1 MTLTLV
7 VAMGANG
14 VIGVDGGLPWR
25 LPEDLAHFKQLTMG
39 HPMVMGRTTYESIGR
54 PLPGR
59 TTIVLTRDPQWSAEG
74 VEVASSLE
82 SALERARQLDD
93 EVFVVGGA
101 QVYAQALESGLV
113 DLLCVT
119 RVAASPEGD
128 TLFPM
133 IDWMAWRE
141 VGQVSHGADR
151 RAATHRSPSSRTS
164 APDPRLRSWSR
175 SERSATPTAVG
186 SRLPSR

>member
-1 MTLTLV
+1 MTVTLV

-39 HPMVMGRTTYESIGR
+39 HPMVMGRTTFESIGR

-82 SALERARQLDD
+82 SALERAHQLDD
-93 EVFVVGGA
+93 EVFVVGGE
-101 QVYAQALESGLV
+101 QVYAQALASGLV

-119 RVAASPEGD
+119 RVAASPKGD
-128 TLFPM
+128 TWFPT
-133 IDWMAWRE
+133 IDWERWRE
-141 VGQVSHGADR
+141 VGRVPHAGAPSFDIVTYQ
-151 RAATHRSPSSRTS
+151 RA
-164 APDPRLRSWSR
+164 
-175 SERSATPTAVG
+175 
-186 SRLPSR
+186 